1 MAKAIPISNIVKIN
15 PGVIG
20 SGGNPLALNGVFV
33 SDDSDIPVGSL
44 LSFSSADDVG
54 EYFGVSSAIA
64 DIASK
69 YFLSFDNS
77 QKKPQSM
84 IFAPF
89 ASESVGA
96 WVRGASIAGMTL
108 AEAKAITGG
117 ITVTINGTQK
127 TVDSVDFSS
136 ATSFSDIASTLN
148 SVLSLT
154 GVASVSWSS
163 IFSCYYIR
171 VTATGAESTISA
183 VTGAAAVSLGL
194 AAGVVS
200 QGADSDT
207 VNTCMNRIKE
217 LSLNWATFTVL
228 DNEIG
233 TKAGFADWTNR
244 QNRRYLYVPW
254 DNDAQALVEGSDCFG
269 NTCKVSKWEAVLPV
283 YNNAKTAAMVMGS
296 LASIDWKATNGRIDL
311 AFKSQSGLTPV
322 VYSNAEYTAL
332 KANGYTF
339 YGCFAAAGEDNILNM
354 LYNGQLPGSD
364 YGFGD
369 TFANQIYLNSQL
381 QLSIATGLNSVR
393 SVPYNSD
400 GYAMV
405 RNWCMTPITEAL
417 NNGTI
422 RAGVNLSQAQ
432 KAQIISAIGFDVSD
446 EIYASGYYLY
456 IGDADAQT
464 RGQRKSPPITLLYTD
479 GGSIQQIELGSIV
492 II

>member
-1 MAKAIPISNIVKIN
+1 MARAIPISNIVKIN

-33 SDDSDIPVGSL
+33 SSNADIPVGQL
-44 LSFSSADDVG
+44 LSFSSADDVA
-54 EYFGVSSAIA
+54 EYFGVNSAMAGIA
-64 DIASK
+64 EK

-84 IFAPF
+84 IFAPCVTV
-89 ASESVGA
+89 ARSA

-108 AEAKAITGG
+108 TEAQDITGE
-117 ITVTINGTQK
+117 ITVYINGTKK
-127 TVDSVDFSS
+127 TVDNIDIST
-136 ATSFSDIASTLN
+136 ATSFADIASSLATQM
-148 SVLSLT
+148 SLSDT
-154 GVASVSWSS
+154 ATITWDAVH
-163 IFSCYYIR
+163 SCFRIA
-171 VTATGAESTISA
+171 VTSTGAESTISA
-183 VTGAAAVSLGL
+183 VTGSAAVALGL
-194 AAGVVS
+194 AAGRVS
-200 QGADSDT
+200 QGADADT
-207 VNTCMNRIKE
+207 AVTCMNRIKE
-217 LSLNWATFTVL
+217 LSLNWATFTVVDDSL
-228 DNEIG
+228 FDFSS
-233 TKAGFADWTNR
+233 FANWTNA

-254 DNDAQALVEGSDCFG
+254 DGDAQALVEGSNCFG
-269 NTCKVSKWEAVLPV
+269 NSCKTNKWEAVLPV
-283 YNNAKTAAMVMGS
+283 YNNPETAAMVMGC

-322 VYSNAEYTAL
+322 VYSNSEYTAL

-405 RNWCMTPITEAL
+405 RGWCMTPITEAL
-417 NNGTI
+417 NNGSI
-422 RAGVNLSQAQ
+422 RAGVNISQAQ

-456 IGDADAQT
+456 IGEADAQT
-464 RGQRKSPPITLLYTD
+464 RGNRQSPPITLLYTD